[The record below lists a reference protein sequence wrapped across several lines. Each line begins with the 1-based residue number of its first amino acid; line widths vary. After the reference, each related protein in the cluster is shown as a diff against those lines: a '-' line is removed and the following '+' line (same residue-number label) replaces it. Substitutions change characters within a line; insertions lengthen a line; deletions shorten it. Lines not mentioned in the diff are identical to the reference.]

1 MQPKKRNRATAR
13 QGRRTQVKRT
23 LPPWLMTG
31 SRYARKVAQVLLG
44 PTGQQLAAL
53 ALIGLGVVT
62 LFTIAG
68 MNSGKLVTRWAKVWV
83 YLLGWGAYP
92 FAALIVAVG
101 LLWLRHLVHQPT
113 AWRWRPF
120 IGLELMLF
128 GSLALTHLSLKAYG
142 WSLVESGYGGG
153 LVGWALYVFID
164 NYLGLWPTAVLLG
177 GVAIFGVALAC
188 DVTREDV
195 RQWGTRLGAAWLT
208 LRSPAVESAAP
219 SATRTAPPPIHTA
232 AKPITRP
239 KRTKR
244 SRGKKSAPSATPI
257 DRPADLPPLSLLR
270 PGQMMGPS
278 DREVEEAKRI
288 IKKTLAQ
295 FHLPAEIPEVRRGP
309 TVTQFGVAPG
319 YIERGEDEPP
329 RKVRISQIA
338 ALADDLALALSAQS
352 LRIEAPVPGR
362 SIVGIEVPNRK
373 KATVTL
379 RSVLETPA
387 FAQCEA
393 PLCFALGLD
402 VAGSA
407 IVADLAK
414 MPHLLV
420 AGTTGSGKSIFV
432 KSLAASLVMNNSP
445 ATLRLL
451 TIDPK
456 IVELS
461 HLNGLPH
468 LLGPTETDLAQII
481 RALRWVA
488 HEMDR
493 RYKLFATAIARN
505 LDRYNAK
512 QQRRGEEPL
521 PRIVVLIDEL
531 ADLMLSAPD
540 ETERLLTRIAQMA
553 RATGIHLVVATQRP
567 STNVVTGLIKA
578 NFPARVSFATSS
590 NVDSRVIIDTPG
602 AESLLGQGDMLF
614 LPPDASAPQRI
625 QSCYI
630 SEEELIALREFWQ
643 KQAGTM
649 PEKAPWAVGKHR
661 GAEKLRLQ
669 GQPEDAS
676 LLDRAIAWAKQQ
688 GSISTSGLQR
698 RLHISY
704 PRAARLMEEMEAMGI
719 VGPQE
724 SAGRKRQVIDR
735 GEG

>member
-1 MQPKKRNRATAR
+1 MRKKRTYAMAR
-13 QGRRTQVKRT
+13 QRRRPRTSTGPSKRT
-23 LPPWLMTG
+23 RKWQ
-31 SRYARKVAQVLLG
+31 RYARKSVQIFVG
-44 PTGQQLAAL
+44 PTGQQLASL
-53 ALIGLGVVT
+53 ALIGIGMVT
-62 LFTIAG
+62 GFTIAG
-68 MNSGKLVTRWAKVWV
+68 LNSGALITRWAKLWV
-83 YLLGWGAYP
+83 FLLGWGSYP
-92 FAALIVAVG
+92 FAALITVWG
-101 LLWLRHLVHQPT
+101 LLWLRHLVYRPT

-120 IGLELMLF
+120 IGLELTLF
-128 GSLALTHLSLKAYG
+128 GMLALTHLLLSTYG
-142 WSLVESGYGGG
+142 WTLVESGYGGG
-153 LVGWALYVFID
+153 LVGWALYVILD
-164 NYLGLWPTAVLLG
+164 NYVGTWPTAAFLL
-177 GVAIFGVALAC
+177 ITILFGVGLAF
-188 DVTREDV
+188 DLTKEDV
-195 RQWGTRLGAAWLT
+195 RRFYARLANSWVT
-208 LRSPAVESAAP
+208 FRAP
-219 SATRTAPPPIHTA
+219 IPETASTPEKQSPPPIHTA
-232 AKPITRP
+232 AKPISRP
-239 KRTKR
+239 KRSRTTKKR
-244 SRGKKSAPSATPI
+244 KRADNKTS
-257 DRPADLPPLSLLR
+257 RPADMPPLTLLH
-270 PGQMMGPS
+270 PGQLVGMS
-278 DREVEEAKRI
+278 DKEVEATKRI

-295 FHLPAEIPEVRRGP
+295 FHLPADVPEVRRGP

-319 YIERGEDEPP
+319 YIERGEGETP

-338 ALADDLALALSAQS
+338 ALADDLALALLAQS

-362 SIVGIEVPNRK
+362 SIVGIEVPNPK
-373 KATVTL
+373 KALVTL
-379 RSVLETPA
+379 RSVLETPN
-387 FAQCEA
+387 FARCGK
-393 PLCFALGLD
+393 PLCFAVGLD

-407 IVADLAK
+407 VVADLAQ

-445 ATLRLL
+445 QELRLL

-461 HLNGLPH
+461 HFNGLPH

-493 RYKLFATAIARN
+493 RYKLFATAVARN
-505 LDRYNAK
+505 LDTYNDK
-512 QQRRGEEPL
+512 QRRRGEETL

-531 ADLMLSAPD
+531 ADLMLSAPE

-625 QSCYI
+625 QGCYI
-630 SEEELIALREFWQ
+630 SMEELEAIRGFWQ
-643 KQAGTM
+643 ERAGSM
-649 PEKAPWAVGKHR
+649 PDKAPWAVGKHH
-661 GAEKLRLQ
+661 GPAKLRLQ

-676 LLDRAIAWAKQQ
+676 LLERAIAWARQQ

-698 RLHISY
+698 KFHVSY
-704 PRAARLMEEMEAMGI
+704 PRAARLMEEMESMGI

-735 GEG
+735 GKE